1 MEVPIRN
8 AKLVIMYIIVYY
20 ANASFVCY
28 DYHSDS
34 DEWLGLP
41 HSEFEYATMN
51 TCIHFHWTSFWY
63 SCGVQKLWSNTAGPV
78 QRLCECRYEY
88 EYELSYSYSYR
99 YGKKFNI
106 TRSYSEYDICFLLWI
121 EAASRRSSI
130 LVLRKSVGWNIVLFE
145 YSIRRAT

>member
-28 DYHSDS
+28 DYHSAS

-41 HSEFEYATMN
+41 HSEFEYDN
-51 TCIHFHWTSFWY
+51 EYVYSLSFSFWY

-99 YGKKFNI
+99 YSKSLISPDHILSN
-106 TRSYSEYDICFLLWI
+106 DICFLLWI

-130 LVLRKSVGWNIVLFE
+130 LVLRKSVGWNMVLFE